1 MNTKKTIECK
11 TWLRLMFAVVM
22 VMMCGAMQGQPNFV
36 GRWVAEKA
44 MEEGSE
50 KLSVEFTFKDSTNM
64 EMVIITDNSKP
75 EVGRCVSR
83 ITVEGEY
90 SVVGPV
96 IFTEIDKNTAR
107 LKITDLELNDEMAK
121 NVPESMMPMMKKYLE
136 DQMSQTVAELFTEF
150 NVGRIIYAFYEG
162 RDDKVS
168 FIIGDEN
175 KAMSFDLV
183 RQPL

>member
-1 MNTKKTIECK
+1 M
-11 TWLRLMFAVVM
+11 
-22 VMMCGAMQGQPNFV
+22 
-36 GRWVAEKA
+36 
-44 MEEGSE
+44 
-50 KLSVEFTFKDSTNM
+50 
-64 EMVIITDNSKP
+64 
-75 EVGRCVSR
+75 
-83 ITVEGEY
+83 
-90 SVVGPV
+90 